1 MDRKI
6 TQALAKHI
14 KKLSANTKAV
24 FQRITLEIQRL
35 TQRVD
40 QNEAAVQQI
49 AQGIPQEITKIYGDM
64 EAREVNLQRA
74 FSLTVQEQNHLRGIT
89 KMIQDRIA
97 EVEEEACKG
106 IEFRV
111 EGKRLEY
118 RYGGDWETIV
128 DLTVF
133 KGERGPSGRNGAG
146 ITPDVQIG
154 TVSMGDTPGITRR
167 GDKEHPI
174 LDFMLPRGEKGEKG
188 DKGDKG
194 DTGEIGPQGPQGIQG
209 LRGEP
214 GIQGPQGE
222 QGLQGPV
229 GPQGERGPVGPQ
241 GEQGIQGPAG
251 PQGIQGPQGDTG
263 PMGPQGE
270 TGPQGPAGQDGM
282 SEEELNARLADF
294 VEYTAD
300 ETISGEIPSVDA
312 DYLGGYPASDYQM
325 ADRVV
330 ETGISGIWSYRKWA
344 SGVYE
349 CWGNHE
355 VSDIA
360 INNAWGGIYYGYAE
374 GIAFP
379 VTFTGIPVMEAT
391 INTQTTGTVFL
402 GTGSGSSWSKIS
414 AVQTG
419 AFVLFRGTSG
429 TSSGVISISARG
441 RYI

>member
-1 MDRKI
+1 
-6 TQALAKHI
+6 
-14 KKLSANTKAV
+14 
-24 FQRITLEIQRL
+24 
-35 TQRVD
+35 
-40 QNEAAVQQI
+40 
-49 AQGIPQEITKIYGDM
+49 
-64 EAREVNLQRA
+64 
-74 FSLTVQEQNHLRGIT
+74 
-89 KMIQDRIA
+89 
-97 EVEEEACKG
+97 
-106 IEFRV
+106 
-111 EGKRLEY
+111 
-118 RYGGDWETIV
+118 
-128 DLTVF
+128 
-133 KGERGPSGRNGAG
+133 
-146 ITPDVQIG
+146 
-154 TVSMGDTPGITRR
+154 
-167 GDKEHPI
+167 
-174 LDFMLPRGEKGEKG
+174 
-188 DKGDKG
+188 
-194 DTGEIGPQGPQGIQG
+194 
-209 LRGEP
+209 
-214 GIQGPQGE
+214 
-222 QGLQGPV
+222 
-229 GPQGERGPVGPQ
+229 
-241 GEQGIQGPAG
+241 
-251 PQGIQGPQGDTG
+251 
-263 PMGPQGE
+263 
-270 TGPQGPAGQDGM
+270 M

-330 ETGISGIWSYRKWA
+330 EAGISGIWSYRKWA
-344 SGVYE
+344 SGYLE

-402 GTGSGSSWSKIS
+402 GTGAGSSWSKIS

>member
-146 ITPDVQIG
+146 ITPDIQIG

-344 SGVYE
+344 SGYLE
-349 CWGNHE
+349 CRCKKTIGQ
-355 VSDIA
+355 IA
-360 INNAWGGIYYGYAE
+360 LTNNAQYLYY
-374 GIAFP
+374 
-379 VTFTGIPVMEAT
+379 T
-391 INTQTTGTVFL
+391 NTQILPLPSGLFVEIDHVNLSSYNDGRVFTTTQYWVD
-402 GTGSGSSWSKIS
+402 SGNIEYRLMSSYQTETS
-414 AVQTG
+414 ANAYIT
-419 AFVLFRGTSG
+419 AY
-429 TSSGVISISARG
+429 VIG